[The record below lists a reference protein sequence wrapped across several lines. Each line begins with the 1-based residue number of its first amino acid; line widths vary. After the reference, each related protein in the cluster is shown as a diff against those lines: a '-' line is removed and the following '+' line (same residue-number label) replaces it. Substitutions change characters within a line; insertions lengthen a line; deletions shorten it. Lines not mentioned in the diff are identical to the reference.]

1 MPASMGVP
9 FWGRE
14 GGKGYTGKIP
24 SGFKNY
30 SVWNFSM
37 NYKPVDYAKVFFKVN
52 NLFDAY
58 YCDVGTFST
67 SSYGDTTDWYSMP
80 GRNYELGVTFQ
91 F

>member
-1 MPASMGVP
+1 
-9 FWGRE
+9 
-14 GGKGYTGKIP
+14 
-24 SGFKNY
+24 
-30 SVWNFSM
+30 M
-37 NYKPVDYAKVFFKVN
+37 NYKPVNYAKIFFKVN

-80 GRNYELGVTFQ
+80 GRNYELDVTFQ